1 MPEEFITM
9 SHSEIDRLEVIQKAV
24 GKRIKQSKAAQLLG
38 ISPRQVRRLVR
49 DYKKQGAKGLVSK
62 KRGISSN
69 RRSEASF
76 KRKILLLVKENY
88 FDFGPKFASEKLQ
101 ERHDLKISKET
112 LRQWMIEAGMW
123 KAKRQKKVTV
133 HQSRAR
139 RSCFGELVQIDG
151 SPHDW
156 FEGRRDRCCLLVF
169 IDDAT
174 SRLLELRFE
183 EQETTLGYFNATRSY
198 LKHYGRPVSFYSD
211 KYGVFR
217 VNAAEAASGT
227 GETQFGRAMRE
238 LDIKIIFANSP
249 QAKGRVERVNATLQD
264 RLVKE
269 LRLRGI
275 SDIEAANA
283 YLPEYMAE
291 HNNRFSVEAADLTD
305 GHRQTLPG
313 EKELD
318 LILTVQC
325 ERTLSKNL
333 ELSYQN
339 VIYQIKTAGQG
350 YGLRHAKVTVCDN
363 QTGEVTLHCKGKLLD
378 YTTLD
383 KKNRASEGIGRKG
396 LDAIVEEKLR
406 SDKRST
412 GHKPEENHPWR
423 QYELVAQRKAAK
435 NWARL
440 STSYTGL
447 ASVI

>member
-156 FEGRRDRCCLLVF
+156 FEGRRDKCCLLVF

-174 SRLLELRFE
+174 SRLLQLRFE
-183 EQETTLGYFNATRSY
+183 EAETTFGYFAAIRDY
-198 LKHYGRPVSFYSD
+198 IKQHGRPLAFYNDKHGIFRINLPESASD
-211 KYGVFR
+211 SV
-217 VNAAEAASGT
+217 
-227 GETQFGRAMRE
+227 TQFERAMQT
-238 LDIKIIFANSP
+238 LDIKVICANTP
-249 QAKGRVERVNATLQD
+249 QAKGRVERANSTLQD

-269 LRLRGI
+269 LRLRQI
-275 SDIEAANA
+275 SDIETANA
-283 YLPEYMAE
+283 FLPEFMAD
-291 HNNRFSVEAADLTD
+291 HNRRFAVEPKSPTNAHREAIPTEAA
-305 GHRQTLPG
+305 
-313 EKELD
+313 LD
-318 LILTVQC
+318 LILSLHET
-325 ERTLSKNL
+325 RKLSKNL
-333 ELSYQN
+333 ELSYKNEIFQ
-339 VIYQIKTAGQG
+339 VRRDTPCYAM
-350 YGLRHAKVTVCDN
+350 RHATVTVCEEREGTIHLMYK
-363 QTGEVTLHCKGKLLD
+363 QSLLN
-378 YTTLD
+378 YTRH
-383 KKNRASEGIGRKG
+383 KKNQHPAPIVDAKRLNKTVDGLIKSDGR
-396 LDAIVEEKLR
+396 
-406 SDKRST
+406 SS
-412 GHKPEENHPWR
+412 GHKPSAQHPWR
-423 QYELVAQRKAAK
+423 QYERVVSCSSDRSSFSQ
-435 NWARL
+435 ARN
-440 STSYTGL
+440 SHFRSYK
-447 ASVI
+447 